1 MLSVT
6 GQDSIPALRNEN
18 NFTAF
23 IHDQNLAHL
32 YGAELYLDVHPHPID
47 QLHFELTTT
56 YVRAIAKDQWGANFN
71 LPQIPPFRSILASK
85 YVWQFKNSYLSS
97 AYVKAELDYNSQQ
110 NHFLSQNNTETYTPS
125 FALTN
130 VYAGVD
136 FKLRNAKQSAKLICS
151 GINIFDIAYQSNLSR
166 LKYTARNNATDRHG
180 VS

>member
-1 MLSVT
+1 
-6 GQDSIPALRNEN
+6 
-18 NFTAF
+18 
-23 IHDQNLAHL
+23 
-32 YGAELYLDVHPHPID
+32 
-47 QLHFELTTT
+47 
-56 YVRAIAKDQWGANFN
+56 VRAIAKDQWGANFN

-110 NHFLSQNNTETYTPS
+110 NHFLSQNN
-125 FALTN
+125 

-166 LKYTARNNATDRHG
+166 LKYTARNNATDRNG
-180 VS
+180 VFNMGRNISFTFVYNF